1 MASWAMPRRCAFHRS
16 TTGCWQGDGA
26 FETIRVYNGVPFAD
40 AISTASNGRR
50 AVSTDPPSLTD
61 SERTPTPSSPPTRS
75 SMAAGVT
82 ITGGPALLGSS
93 AQPVPG
99 R

>member
-1 MASWAMPRRCAFHRS
+1 
-16 TTGCWQGDGA
+16 
-26 FETIRVYNGVPFAD
+26 
-40 AISTASNGRR
+40 
-50 AVSTDPPSLTD
+50 
-61 SERTPTPSSPPTRS
+61 
-75 SMAAGVT
+75 MAAGVT